1 MTELSCGD
9 VLNNTELMAI
19 FSCSSQGGMRR
30 SLKTSSLVL
39 VSNHVKSIYNDR
51 WELDVFHYTGTGTV
65 GNQSLGFSQ
74 NKTLAES
81 HENKVSVHL
90 FEVFEEKS
98 YVYIGQVK
106 LVGLPY
112 FETQTDMEES
122 PRQVCV
128 FPLGLLNGEA
138 AILPAE
144 HVNKNYSHTSKKIN
158 KLSDDQVRRRA
169 EHARVHSGVRK
180 VSSKQYYRDP
190 WVAENAKRVAD
201 GFCQLCNKKAP
212 FTNTKGDPYLET
224 HHIIWVSKGGDDTV
238 KNTVALCPNCHRKMH
253 VVNDPKDVET
263 LQNRR

>member
-1 MTELSCGD
+1 MIELNCGD
-9 VLNNTELMAI
+9 VLNNAELMKV
-19 FSCSSQGGMRR
+19 FSCSPQGGMRR
-30 SLKTSSLVL
+30 SLKTNSLVL

-51 WELDVFHYTGTGTV
+51 WELDVFHYTGTGTI

-81 HENKVSVHL
+81 DENKVSVHL

-112 FETQTDMEES
+112 FETQTDIDES

-128 FPLGLLNGEA
+128 FPLGLLNGET

-144 HVNKNYSHTSKKIN
+144 HVNKNTSLTSKKIH
-158 KLSDDQVRRRA
+158 KLSDAQVRYRA
-169 EHARVHSGVRK
+169 KHARVHSGVRK
-180 VSSKQYYRDP
+180 VSSKQYSRDP
-190 WVAENAKRVAD
+190 WVAENAKRVAA
-201 GFCQLCNKKAP
+201 GLCQLCNQKAP
-212 FTNTKGDPYLET
+212 FTNSKGDPYLEA
-224 HHIIWVSKGGDDTV
+224 HHIVWVSKGGHDTV
-238 KNTVALCPNCHRKMH
+238 ENTVALCPNCHRKMH
-253 VVNDPKDVET
+253 VVNDPKDVEI